1 MIALYTETL
10 ETLLKNKHYGEVS
23 EDTSLTEVK
32 NLMNK
37 FPAFIFDENINL
49 DMLTMFIQRYD
60 IREIGAET
68 EEMFLHFWR
77 EKTNE
82 LLMKY
87 APKMQKWLENFD
99 DLFKFT
105 VKLEKKQSIEENV
118 EESKQETRDLEM
130 GTSNTE
136 TRDLEMGTSNTE
148 TRDLEIGKSNTE
160 TRNTTDTTSE
170 DTRETSYLNP
180 ITNSNLANLKVQ
192 DVDDTEKTTTV
203 GKTGTIGNS
212 GTETE
217 EGTIGNSGI
226 ETEEGTISNSGTE
239 TEEGTITHSKDGN
252 KTIDLEEERD
262 VLQSV
267 WGKTRADIME
277 KILNLK
283 DIFNDC
289 LAEFEVIFMGVY

>member
-10 ETLLKNKHYGEVS
+10 ETLLKNKHYGEES
-23 EDTSLTEVK
+23 QDSSLTEVLA
-32 NLMNK
+32 LMYK
-37 FPAFIFDENINL
+37 FPNFVFSDTINFSMKDL
-49 DMLTMFIQRYD
+49 FMKKYD

-68 EEMFLHFWR
+68 EELFLHFWR

-105 VKLEKKQSIEENV
+105 VKLE
-118 EESKQETRDLEM
+118 L
-130 GTSNTE
+130 
-136 TRDLEMGTSNTE
+136 
-148 TRDLEIGKSNTE
+148 
-160 TRNTTDTTSE
+160 
-170 DTRETSYLNP
+170 DTRENSSNNNQNTYYLNP
-180 ITNSNLANLKVQ
+180 ANGTITNLKVQ
-192 DVDDTEKTTTV
+192 DVDKSE
-203 GKTGTIGNS
+203 GGNS
-212 GTETE
+212 RGLHT
-217 EGTIGNSGI
+217 
-226 ETEEGTISNSGTE
+226 
-239 TEEGTITHSKDGN
+239 
-252 KTIDLEEERD
+252 ERD

-289 LAEFEVIFMGVY
+289 LQEFETIFMGVY